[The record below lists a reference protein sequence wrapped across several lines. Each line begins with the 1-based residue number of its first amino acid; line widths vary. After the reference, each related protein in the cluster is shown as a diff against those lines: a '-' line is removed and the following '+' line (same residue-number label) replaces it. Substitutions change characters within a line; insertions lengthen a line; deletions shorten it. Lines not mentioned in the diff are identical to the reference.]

1 MRDCAVRRL
10 VVGTILKLVVLVLV
24 LLVVLAVVAT
34 ALWGVWGLLGFI
46 GFFFLGVVLLWKVG
60 GKLVKK
66 AFTAPF
72 AAKGAVLRDA
82 SVSVHSVTPAAAPL
96 PAPPDEEDEDADELE
111 DDADTPEYEPERDL
125 VWYHVDLTI
134 TPQGQ
139 SAPFSHWEPGELVL
153 VSPSAKP
160 GAESLMDDDSDEDDF
175 GEIEEVRIW
184 DGQEWQEDEECKY
197 AGAQRLRLH
206 VGLRPEA
213 REFRL
218 RYYFEIIGDV
228 RVPAP
233 TTLTP

>member
-1 MRDCAVRRL
+1 M
-10 VVGTILKLVVLVLV
+10 ILKLILLFLV

-46 GFFFLGVVLLWKVG
+46 GFFFLGVIVLWKVG
-60 GKLVKK
+60 GKLLKK

-72 AAKGAVLRDA
+72 AAKGAVLKDA
-82 SVSVHSVTPAAAPL
+82 SVTVHSVTPAAAPL
-96 PAPPDEEDEDADELE
+96 PAPPDEEDEEADGQDE
-111 DDADTPEYEPERDL
+111 DADTPEYAPERDL

-160 GAESLMDDDSDEDDF
+160 GAEHLMDDDADDDEI
-175 GEIEEVRIW
+175 GEIEDLRIW
-184 DGQEWQEDEECKY
+184 DGEEWREDEDGKY
-197 AGAQRLRLH
+197 AGSQRLRLH
-206 VGLRPEA
+206 VGVGPEV

-228 RVPAP
+228 RVPAA
-233 TTLTP
+233 TTLSQ